1 MSDHFERLM
10 VLVRHGQSEGNAGDI
25 FTGWDD
31 PGLSHRGFIEAE
43 YAARAIGNTRFDIA
57 FTSCLTRAQETLRQI
72 LNEIGQNDVRIIQS
86 ANLNERHY
94 GELAGITKQEARS
107 LWGEDRVKAWQRSYA
122 SAPPGGE
129 SLRDTLARVVPYY
142 ITTILPHLLRGE
154 NAIVVAHGNS
164 LRALIMALEG
174 IDRHRIATIEIPTGS
189 VFSYQ
194 MNADG
199 TIEKGAIDLDGD
211 V

>member
-1 MSDHFERLM
+1 M
-10 VLVRHGQSEGNAGDI
+10 VLVRHGQSEGNAAGI
-25 FTGWDD
+25 FTGWND
-31 PGLSHRGFIEAE
+31 PGLSRRGFIEAE
-43 YAARAIGNTRFDIA
+43 CAARVIGNTRFDIA

-72 LNEIGQNDVRIIQS
+72 LNEIGQNNVRTIQS

-94 GELAGITKQEARS
+94 GELTGITKQEARS
-107 LWGEDRVKAWQRSYA
+107 LWGKDRVKAWQRSYV

-142 ITTILPHLLRGE
+142 ITAILPHLLRGE
-154 NAIVVAHGNS
+154 NTIVVAHGNS

-174 IDRHRIATIEIPTGS
+174 IDRHRIATIDIPTSS

-199 TIEKGAIDLDGD
+199 RSKKGYRCGWDI
-211 V
+211 